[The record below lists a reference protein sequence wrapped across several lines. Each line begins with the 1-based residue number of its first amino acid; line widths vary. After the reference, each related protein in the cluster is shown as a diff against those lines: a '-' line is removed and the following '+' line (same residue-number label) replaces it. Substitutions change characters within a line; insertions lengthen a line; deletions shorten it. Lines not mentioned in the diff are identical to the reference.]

1 MARRRSRYTANA
13 VDPDPI
19 ILLWLLRILVPL
31 GGHREFVRSHGFNN
45 DTLAEVIGLGHWI
58 DPSPNDFDLKAVQS
72 ELRLLHQKAERRLAK
87 APLPACLS
95 INGVDPHL
103 LWAGLL

>member
-1 MARRRSRYTANA
+1 MARCRSRYTANA

-45 DTLAEVIGLGHWI
+45 DTLAEVIGLGPVNTNREDH
-58 DPSPNDFDLKAVQS
+58 PRRAQS
-72 ELRLLHQKAERRLAK
+72 
-87 APLPACLS
+87 
-95 INGVDPHL
+95 
-103 LWAGLL
+103 

>member
-45 DTLAEVIGLGHWI
+45 DALAEVIGLGQIGRAH
-58 DPSPNDFDLKAVQS
+58 V
-72 ELRLLHQKAERRLAK
+72 
-87 APLPACLS
+87 
-95 INGVDPHL
+95 
-103 LWAGLL
+103 